1 MNRRKKVPDTFNSP
15 RKTHGDS
22 QMRMT
27 GGSRLQSIFIL
38 TLGRDRLVE
47 FLDAHRRPVIAV
59 LLLLGLLWRVVFFL
73 ETSGGTTV
81 AYLTVDERYHH
92 ETAGAIARGQWL
104 QDGANSVFF
113 RAPFYYYF
121 LAGVYRIA
129 PDNLTVARCLQI
141 LLSTV
146 SCLLVYLIARKL
158 FNPRAALPALL
169 LSCFYGPFF
178 YFATQLLF
186 ETVLVFLCLA
196 GLLSLL
202 VAYERRSIGWWL
214 ASGLVFGLS
223 AITRPNM
230 LLFLAPL
237 SIWIYWSQRKQAPLR
252 RIALYEIVFYLGCAI
267 PILPVTLHNYYVGHD
282 FELIA
287 SQGGV
292 NFYIGNNAKADGV
305 SAVVPEIEEHGG
317 DFQNLAAFED
327 YNVFARAAL
336 HNPQAKPS
344 EIDRYWYHKGLA
356 WIRAHPGDFLR
367 LFLRKCYY
375 YWNGHEIGND
385 RAMGQVT
392 GKSVVY
398 RYLSFSFWLV
408 CPLAFAGVYLAW
420 RNHLRIGVLLLFVVT
435 FSGSIVIFFVNA
447 RYRLPIAPVVIM
459 FAAYTL
465 HVWLEGP
472 RARQL
477 SPRNKPGDLRPA
489 GRWISVLIAALGL
502 AFVWPNAVLRAAE
515 FSPGYYME
523 GRRYQSAG
531 DYSQAVA
538 AYERCKSYADAHGD
552 RYVLLSRTALAQIY
566 AEVYKDLPKARQ
578 NFLEALSLAPDDM
591 AILNDVGVMYNFFG
605 QYREAKPYL
614 LKALKVRPGNPD
626 VLKNLAKSYEMTQDY
641 DKAIATYQQIAA
653 QAGPNAYVA
662 YTQMGNIY
670 WLKGDAANAR
680 ANVTRALA
688 LKPDYAPAQ
697 KLLARLPP

>member
-1 MNRRKKVPDTFNSP
+1 
-15 RKTHGDS
+15 
-22 QMRMT
+22 MT
-27 GGSRLQSIFIL
+27 RGSRQQSISVL
-38 TLGRDRLVE
+38 TRWRDRLVE
-47 FLDAHRRPVIAV
+47 LLDARRRPVIAA
-59 LLLLGLLWRVVFFL
+59 LLLLGLLWRLIFFL
-73 ETSGGTTV
+73 ETGTGATEGH
-81 AYLTVDERYHH
+81 LTIDERYHH
-92 ETAGAIARGQWL
+92 ETASAIAHGHWL

-113 RAPFYYYF
+113 RAPLYYYA
-121 LAGVYRIA
+121 LAGVYWVA
-129 PDNLTVARCLQI
+129 HDNLIVAKVVQI
-141 LLSTV
+141 LLSTA
-146 SCLLVYLIARKL
+146 SCLLLYLIARRL
-158 FNPRAALPALL
+158 FNRQVALIALL
-169 LSCFYGPFF
+169 LSCLYGTFF

-186 ETVLVFLCLA
+186 ETLLVFLCLA
-196 GLLSLL
+196 GLLLLL
-202 VAYERRSIGWWL
+202 VAQERRFVGWWL

-237 SIWIYWSQRKQAPLR
+237 SIWVYWSQRKQAPLR

-305 SAVVPEIEEHGG
+305 SAVVPEIEERRG

-327 YNVFARAAL
+327 YNIFARAAL
-336 HNPQAKPS
+336 RNPQAKPS
-344 EIDRYWYHKGLA
+344 EIDRYWYRKGLA
-356 WIRAHPGDFLR
+356 WIRSHPGDFLW

-375 YWNGHEIGND
+375 YWNAHEIGND

-398 RYLSFSFWLV
+398 RYLSLSFRLV

-420 RNHLRIGVLLLFVVT
+420 RNRLRIGVLLLFVVT
-435 FSGSIVIFFVNA
+435 FTGSIVIFFVNA
-447 RYRLPIAPVVIM
+447 RYRLPIVPVVIM

-465 HVWLEGP
+465 HVWLASP
-472 RARQL
+472 PTRQR
-477 SPRNKPGDLRPA
+477 SPRDKPGALRPA

-502 AFVWPNAVLRAAE
+502 AFVWPNAALRAAE
-515 FSPGYYME
+515 LSPGYYME
-523 GRRYQSAG
+523 GQRYQTVG
-531 DYSQAVA
+531 DYSRAVA

-552 RYVLLSRTALAQIY
+552 RYVLLSRTALARIY
-566 AEVYKDLPKARQ
+566 AEVYKDFPKAQR

-591 AILNDVGVMYNFFG
+591 AILHDVGVMYNFFG
-605 QYREAKPYL
+605 QYQEAKPYL
-614 LKALKVRPGNPD
+614 LKALKASPGHPD

-641 DKAIATYQQIAA
+641 DNAIATYQQMAA
-653 QAGPNAYVA
+653 QAGPSAYVA

-680 ANVTRALA
+680 ASVTRALV

-697 KLLARLPP
+697 KLLAKLPP